1 MTKLLTLKHWQ
12 LFGLMIGVMIIS
24 SFFDIATSQIAW
36 AISMLLFVSIYFGWF
51 WTMGMNLYPKLPP
64 NTNLNLSRFKLFMLI
79 PVVYIA
85 IISLIFGGISIGTH
99 GDSTGGYAV
108 IIVPIHLFSM
118 FCIFW
123 CLAFVAK
130 SLKAVELQRP
140 VTFNDYAGEFFL
152 IWFFP
157 IGIWIIQPRINKI
170 FDSTVGVDN
179 NQILGHNTQ

>member
-12 LFGLMIGVMIIS
+12 LFGLMIGVMIVD
-24 SFFDIATSQIAW
+24 SFFDLATNQIAW
-36 AISMLLFVSIYFGWF
+36 AISMLLFVAIFFGWF
-51 WTMGMNLYPKLPP
+51 WAMAINLYPKLPP
-64 NTNLNLSRFKLFMLI
+64 NTNLNLNRFKLFMLI
-79 PVVYIA
+79 PAFYIA
-85 IISLIFGGISIGTH
+85 IISLIFGGISIGTQ
-99 GDSTGGYAV
+99 GDSTGGYAA

-140 VTFNDYAGEFFL
+140 VTFSDYAGEFFL

-157 IGIWIIQPRINKI
+157 IGIWIIQPRINKL
-170 FDSTVGVDN
+170 FEPERVENFGAN
-179 NQILGHNTQ
+179 LPEEK